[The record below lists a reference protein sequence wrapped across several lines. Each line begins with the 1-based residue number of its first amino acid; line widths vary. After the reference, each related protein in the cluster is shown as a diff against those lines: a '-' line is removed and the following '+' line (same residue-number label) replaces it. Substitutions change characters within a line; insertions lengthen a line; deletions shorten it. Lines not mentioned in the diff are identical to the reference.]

1 MVRAI
6 VGTLLDVGRGK
17 TTLDDFVRIIEQKER
32 RAVGTSAPAKGL
44 FLEQIT
50 YDYMRS
56 VGE

>member
-17 TTLDDFVRIIEQKER
+17 TTVNDFVRIIEQKSC

-44 FLEQIT
+44 FLEWIS
-50 YDYMRS
+50 YDYIKK
-56 VGE
+56 